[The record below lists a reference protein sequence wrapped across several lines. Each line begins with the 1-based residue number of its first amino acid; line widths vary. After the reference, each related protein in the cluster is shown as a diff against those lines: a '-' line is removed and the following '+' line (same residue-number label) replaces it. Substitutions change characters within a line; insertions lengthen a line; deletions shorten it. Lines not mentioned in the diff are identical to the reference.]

1 MLAPRSLLTRALALA
16 VIGLFMAA
24 AQADARAGRG
34 GGFGSRG
41 SRTWSQPAPTPT
53 APQPAQPIQRSTTPQ
68 QAPGMNQAAPR
79 AGAAQA
85 ARGGIASR
93 GFLGGL
99 LGAGLIGMLLGYGLF
114 GGMGGLL
121 SIIGL
126 LLQVALVVILVRFA
140 IGWWQRRNQPAYA
153 GASVPPLRRE
163 ATGPAYTPA
172 GGATMPG
179 GAAMPGT
186 ARGREAVPVTQA
198 DLDRF
203 ERTLG
208 EVQQAYGA
216 RDLAALDRLATP
228 EVVGFL
234 AEELGQN
241 ERRGVVN
248 HIADVKLLKG
258 DVAESWREGGSEY
271 ATVAMRFAM
280 RDWTTDAAGRVVEG
294 DPERPTEATELWTF
308 VRERGGSW
316 LLAAIQQA

>member
-1 MLAPRSLLTRALALA
+1 MPSPRSQFTRALVLA
-16 VIGLFMAA
+16 VIGLFLAA

-68 QAPGMNQAAPR
+68 PAPGVNQAAPR
-79 AGAAQA
+79 AGAAQP
-85 ARGGIASR
+85 ARSGWFGNR
-93 GFLGGL
+93 GGFLGGL
-99 LGAGLIGMLLGYGLF
+99 VGAGLIGMLLGYGLF
-114 GGMGGLL
+114 GGLGGLG
-121 SIIGL
+121 SILGL
-126 LLQVALVVILVRFA
+126 LLQVALVVLLVRFA

-163 ATGPAYTPA
+163 AMGPSYTPA
-172 GGATMPG
+172 GGAAAPG
-179 GAAMPGT
+179 A
-186 ARGREAVPVTQA
+186 ARGRELVPVTQT
-198 DLDRF
+198 DLDQF

-208 EVQQAYGA
+208 EVQRAYGA

-241 ERRGVVN
+241 ERAGVVN
-248 HIADVKLLKG
+248 HIADVKLLQG
-258 DVAESWREGGSEY
+258 DVAESWSEGRSEY
-271 ATVAMRFAM
+271 ATVAMRFAL

-294 DPERPTEATELWTF
+294 DAERQTEATELWTF
-308 VRERGGSW
+308 ARERGAPW
-316 LLAAIQQA
+316 RLAAIQQA

>member
-1 MLAPRSLLTRALALA
+1 MLSPRPLLTRALALA
-16 VIGLFMAA
+16 VIGLFLAA

-68 QAPGMNQAAPR
+68 PGVGQTA
-79 AGAAQA
+79 AGAGMAQA
-85 ARGGIASR
+85 ARPGWFSGR
-93 GFLGGL
+93 GGFLGGL
-99 LGAGLIGMLLGYGLF
+99 VGAGLIGMLLGYGLF
-114 GGMGGLL
+114 GGLGGLG
-121 SIIGL
+121 SILGL
-126 LLQVALVVILVRFA
+126 LLQVALVVLLVRFA

-153 GASVPPLRRE
+153 GAAPVPPLRRD
-163 ATGPAYTPA
+163 AGGPAYTPA
-172 GGATMPG
+172 GGTATPG
-179 GAAMPGT
+179 A
-186 ARGREAVPVTQA
+186 ARGREQVPVTQA
-198 DLDRF
+198 DLDQF

-208 EVQQAYGA
+208 EVQRAYGA

-248 HIADVKLLKG
+248 HLADVKLLQG
-258 DVAESWREGGSEY
+258 DVAESWREARAEY
-271 ATVAMRFAM
+271 ATVAMRFSL

-294 DPERPTEATELWTF
+294 DAERPTEATELWTF
-308 VRERGGSW
+308 VRERGGPW
-316 LLAAIQQA
+316 RLAAIQQA